1 MNTKIIDKLLTMY
14 QLQNNL
20 LKNYGDGEITKR

>member
-14 QLQNNL
+14 QLQINL
-20 LKNYGDGEITKR
+20 LKNYGEGEITKR